1 MANVLSFEIP
11 KNLTNYREPDSIYEL
26 SIDDLFVDMRTTL
39 GFAADLIKSHRFLVL
54 SWLEYQDF
62 LKPKEEWS
70 PLTKDTISAQKSDF
84 NNKLKSLRG
93 NAVTLIGGERVSLRD
108 ARFVLRDVNDDRQD
122 LAKLSGIITEVLFL
136 ELVVY
141 DAENL
146 RWMSVQDYQV
156 KKIEGAE

>member
-11 KNLTNYREPDSIYEL
+11 KNLTNYKEPDSIYEL

-39 GFAADLIKSHRFLVL
+39 GFAADLIKNHRLLVL

-70 PLTKDTISAQKSDF
+70 PLTRDTISAQKSYF
-84 NNKLKSLRG
+84 NDKLKSLKG
-93 NAVTLIGGERVSLRD
+93 NIVTLIGGERVSLRD

>member
-1 MANVLSFEIP
+1 MVNVLSFKIP
-11 KNLTNYREPDSIYEL
+11 EKLTNYKEPDSIYEM

-39 GFAADLIKSHRFLVL
+39 GYPADLIKSHRSLVL
-54 SWLEYQDF
+54 SWLEYQEF
-62 LKPKEEWS
+62 FKPKEEWS
-70 PLTKDTISAQKSDF
+70 ALTRNIISAQRDDF

-93 NAVTLIGGERVSLRD
+93 NEVVLIGGERVSLRD

-122 LAKLSGIITEVLFL
+122 LARLSGIITEVLFL

-146 RWMSVQDYQV
+146 QWMSVQDYQV

>member
-11 KNLTNYREPDSIYEL
+11 KKLTTYKEPDSIYEM
-26 SIDDLFVDMRTTL
+26 SIDDLLVDMRTTL
-39 GFAADLIKSHRFLVL
+39 GFPADLIKNHRFLVL

-62 LKPKEEWS
+62 LKPKEDWS
-70 PLTKDTISAQKSDF
+70 NLTKNTIAAQKIEF
-84 NNKLKSLRG
+84 NSKLKSLRG
-93 NAVTLIGGERVSLRD
+93 NKVTLIGGETVSLRD

-122 LAKLSGIITEVLFL
+122 LARLSGIVTEVLFL

-146 RWMSVQDYQV
+146 RWLSVQDYQV
-156 KKIEGAE
+156 KKIEGAK

>member
-1 MANVLSFEIP
+1 MAKVLSFEIP
-11 KNLTNYREPDSIYEL
+11 EKLTTYKEPDSIYEM

-39 GFAADLIKSHRFLVL
+39 GFPADLIKNHRFLVL

-62 LKPKEEWS
+62 LKPKEDWS
-70 PLTKDTISAQKSDF
+70 SLTKNTIAAQKIEF
-84 NNKLKSLRG
+84 NSKLKSLRG
-93 NAVTLIGGERVSLRD
+93 NKVTLIGGETVTLRD

-122 LAKLSGIITEVLFL
+122 LARLSGIVTEVLFL

-146 RWMSVQDYQV
+146 RWLSVQDYQV
-156 KKIEGAE
+156 KKIEGAK